1 MEIGALIIVR
11 GLVQGVGFRYF
22 AARAAR
28 ELGVKGYAEN
38 LPNGNVEI
46 YAEAERGSVEA
57 FLKELRVGPRSA
69 QVNDVKI
76 EWKTAG
82 HSFQGFEIR

>member
-28 ELGVKGYAEN
+28 ELGIRGYAEN

-46 YAEAERGSVEA
+46 YAEAERG
-57 FLKELRVGPRSA
+57 FLKEVRVGPRSA

-76 EWKTAG
+76 EWKTAD
-82 HSFQGFEIR
+82 HSFRGFEIR